1 MKGEGIM
8 GMKLFEL
15 MFCVIFLTCFKP
27 NLCIASEQP
36 PGHFRGSIDGVFYY
50 DFSCYGEAVINE
62 SFPIV
67 YYMIV
72 QSWKGILIDEIY
84 VSIYGPG
91 VNYTKTFFESDFPG
105 GFGDSITL
113 IFNGTGWVSCWIYA
127 KYQGENQLWY
137 FGYITYVHPISYST
151 LETKYNELEF
161 DYNILDSRYKDLTAN
176 FEVINNELIL
186 TKYLLFSFITLT
198 VILLALTV
206 YLVIRTRKAKRYE

>member
-8 GMKLFEL
+8 SVKLFKL
-15 MFCVIFLTCFKP
+15 LFCVMFLTCFKP

-36 PGHFRGSIDGVFYY
+36 PGHFSGGIDGVFYY

-72 QSWKGILIDEIY
+72 QSWKGILIDEVC

-105 GFGDSITL
+105 GFGDNITL
-113 IFNGTGWVSCWIYA
+113 IFNGTGWVSCRINA
-127 KYQGENQLWY
+127 KYQGETQLWY
-137 FGYITYVHPISYST
+137 FGYITYVRPIGYST
-151 LETKYNELEF
+151 LETRYDSLEY
-161 DYNILDSRYKDLTAN
+161 DYNTLDSQYKDLTAKY
-176 FEVINNELIL
+176 EAISNELNL
-186 TKYLLFSFITLT
+186 TKYLLFIFIASI
-198 VILLALTV
+198 VILLALTI
-206 YLVIRTRKAKRYE
+206 YFAIRTRKEKHE